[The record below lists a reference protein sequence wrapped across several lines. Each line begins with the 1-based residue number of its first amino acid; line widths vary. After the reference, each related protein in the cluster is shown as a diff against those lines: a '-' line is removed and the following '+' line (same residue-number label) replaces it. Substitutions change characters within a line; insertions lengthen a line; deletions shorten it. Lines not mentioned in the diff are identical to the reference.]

1 MNDSAGK
8 FGRDQ
13 LGQAADD
20 EKRRMKQAEQAK
32 AFPEN
37 LLPVEKPNSL
47 LKNSNDEFLGIRN
60 TMYC

>member
-8 FGRDQ
+8 FGIDQ
-13 LGQAADD
+13 LDQAADD

-37 LLPVEKPNSL
+37 LILVEK
-47 LKNSNDEFLGIRN
+47 LGR
-60 TMYC
+60 TPL

>member
-13 LGQAADD
+13 LDQAADD

-37 LLPVEKPNSL
+37 
-47 LKNSNDEFLGIRN
+47 
-60 TMYC
+60 